1 MNEKIILMT
10 KKLETNPELIKQI
23 AETKDVEKAYTLLD
37 GENSGVTLEEFQDA
51 VRKFRESCELAD
63 VDLEKVAA
71 GYDAYA
77 LADDVLFGAVIW
89 AAAL

>member
-23 AETKDVEKAYTLLD
+23 AETKDVDKAYTLLD
-37 GENSGVTLEEFQDA
+37 GETSGVTLEEFQDA

-71 GYDAYA
+71 GSEYVD
-77 LADDVLFGAVIW
+77 ADDILFGAVIW